1 MLKMA
6 KHLSIE
12 QYIDFK
18 MSLYDRVIG
27 DILNNMGLEHIR
39 IKCVFRGDSQ
49 KYQASVKKAKSKKY
63 DYIIFLF
70 KFKHDD
76 EWTIRL
82 LALNTLKTIIHEV
95 RHIYQIENNMFPEML
110 NHHIDIPYRER
121 PWENDAYDYS
131 HEYYAD
137 HRQFF
142 RDNCMDII
150 RSTE

>member
-6 KHLSIE
+6 KDLSVE
-12 QYIDFK
+12 EYIDFK
-18 MSLYDRVIG
+18 MSLYNRVIG
-27 DILNNMGLEHIR
+27 DILSNMGLAHIK

-49 KYQASVKKAKSKKY
+49 RCQASVKKAKSKKY

-70 KFKHDD
+70 KFGRDD

-95 RHIYQIENNMFPEML
+95 RHIYQMENNMFPEML
-110 NHHIDIPYRER
+110 NHPINIPYKER

-131 HEYYAD
+131 CEYYNQ

-142 RDNCMDII
+142 RDSCRDII
-150 RSTE
+150 CRME